1 MKYYAIRS
9 FYASRKSLLDL
20 TVLHFEWPFV
30 LGQKGST
37 IKINSIKY
45 IKNYK
50 LNENLIKKKI
60 NNNIF

>member
-1 MKYYAIRS
+1 MQIKKKKKLFNYKNQII
-9 FYASRKSLLDL
+9 LI
-20 TVLHFEWPFV
+20 
-30 LGQKGST
+30 KGST